1 MEITD
6 ILQWI
11 PIQIIIVV
19 FAGTYG
25 IKKMF
30 VPNGGKAP
38 KLFLLVPFGIGF
50 CFAFLW
56 YFNTTDPA
64 VFKEL
69 PGYLK
74 IVRPIY
80 QAVLSAFV
88 SIFAW
93 EFLWKKYLAKKFG
106 DTSNPPT
113 LPPGS
118 QSPLEPKP

>member
-1 MEITD
+1 MEIID

-11 PIQIIIVV
+11 PVQIVVVV

-30 VPNGGKAP
+30 VPAGERAP
-38 KLFLLVPFGIGF
+38 RLFLLVPFGIGF
-50 CFAFLW
+50 SFSFLW
-56 YFNTTDPA
+56 YFNSTDPA

-74 IVRPIY
+74 IIRPIY
-80 QAVLSAFV
+80 QAVFSAFV
-88 SIFAW
+88 SIFVW
-93 EFLWKKYLAKKFG
+93 EFLWKRLLAKKFG

-118 QSPLEPKP
+118 SSPLEPKP